1 MATDIAVLRAREQAA
16 RARLEA
22 RIAAS
27 PEETAY
33 EETRRRFG
41 VCPAAGHIPH
51 DELRHAV
58 RRWQAQ
64 GFRSL
69 WPLRLL
75 CLCRAIS
82 VAELLSEAA
91 ADGEITTGAVL
102 ARREGWIVGGGS

>member
-1 MATDIAVLRAREQAA
+1 MATDIQVLKAREQAA
-16 RARLEA
+16 RDRLAA

-27 PEETAY
+27 PDEVAHEQTLKQ
-33 EETRRRFG
+33 FG
-41 VCPAAGHIPH
+41 VCPTAGRISH
-51 DELRHAV
+51 DELRQAV
-58 RRWQAQ
+58 KRWQVQ
-64 GFRSL
+64 GIRSL

-75 CLCRAIS
+75 CLCRAVS

>member
-1 MATDIAVLRAREQAA
+1 MATDMLRAREQAA

-22 RIAAS
+22 CIAAS

-33 EETRRRFG
+33 EETVKRFG
-41 VCPAAGHIPH
+41 VHPTAGHIPH
-51 DELRHAV
+51 DELRAAV
-58 RRWQAQ
+58 KRWQAQ

-75 CLCRAIS
+75 CLCRAVS

-102 ARREGWIVGGGS
+102 ARREGWIIEGGRS